1 MGRIFETRKHK
12 IYARMDKMAKAFTKV
27 GKEVAIAVK
36 EGGADPNNNARLR
49 LAIQNAKGVNMP
61 KERVDAA
68 IKRAVS
74 KDASNYEE
82 VTYEGYGPHG
92 VALIVDCA
100 TDNTTRTVAN
110 VRMHFSKGN
119 GSMGSNGSVQFLFDR
134 KGVFKISKEGIN
146 MEELELDLIDYGAE
160 DIEADENEI
169 YIYTRFTD
177 FGSMQKGLESKGIV
191 PISSEKQWI
200 PLSPKEVT
208 EAEADAVARLIGM
221 LEDDDDVLA
230 VYHSMA

>member
-1 MGRIFETRKHK
+1 
-12 IYARMDKMAKAFTKV
+12 
-27 GKEVAIAVK
+27 
-36 EGGADPNNNARLR
+36 
-49 LAIQNAKGVNMP
+49 
-61 KERVDAA
+61 
-68 IKRAVS
+68 
-74 KDASNYEE
+74 
-82 VTYEGYGPHG
+82 
-92 VALIVDCA
+92 
-100 TDNTTRTVAN
+100 
-110 VRMHFSKGN
+110 
-119 GSMGSNGSVQFLFDR
+119 
-134 KGVFKISKEGIN
+134 

>member
-49 LAIQNAKGVNMP
+49 AAIQNAKGVNMP

-92 VALIVDCA
+92 IALIVDCA
-100 TDNTTRTVAN
+100 TDNNTRTVAN
-110 VRMHFSKGN
+110 VRMYFSKGN
-119 GSMGSNGSVQFLFDR
+119 GNFGTSGSVQFLFDR
-134 KGVFKISKEGIN
+134 KGVFKISREGVN
-146 MEELELDLIDYGAE
+146 LDELELDLIDYGAE
-160 DIEADENEI
+160 DIQADENEI
-169 YIYTRFTD
+169 YIYTRFAD
-177 FGSMQKGLESKGIV
+177 FGSMQKGLEAKGIV

-200 PLSPKEVT
+200 PLSTKEVT
-208 EAEADAVARLIGM
+208 EAEEEDVAKLIGM

>member
-134 KGVFKISKEGIN
+134 KEYLKFPKKE
-146 MEELELDLIDYGAE
+146 LIWKSW
-160 DIEADENEI
+160 NL
-169 YIYTRFTD
+169 T
-177 FGSMQKGLESKGIV
+177 
-191 PISSEKQWI
+191 
-200 PLSPKEVT
+200 
-208 EAEADAVARLIGM
+208 
-221 LEDDDDVLA
+221 
-230 VYHSMA
+230 